1 MQYFKVGLIKTQ
13 KGAAMLKAIRP
24 IPLIHFCLLIA
35 LLAAFSIVGAT
46 TQAEETTHGQHLAH
60 GQHEGGK
67 KGGATAPSPYV
78 GQQHRAIKSLSD
90 DDIAELQKGGGWGLA
105 KAAELNGLPGPA
117 HLLEL
122 SDQIPLRDDQHAA
135 VTALFA
141 TMQQSAILEGERL
154 IAAEAALDDAFKA
167 GNVNEDEL
175 KSMLDEIAQSRSRLR
190 FIHLSTHLK
199 TPDILSP
206 AQIARYNSLRGYGD

>member
-1 MQYFKVGLIKTQ
+1 MT
-13 KGAAMLKAIRP
+13 IRSA
-24 IPLIHFCLLIA
+24 PLIRFCLFMA
-35 LLAAFSIVGAT
+35 LLAAFSIFGVTA
-46 TQAEETTHGQHLAH
+46 QAEEITHGQHLGH
-60 GQHEGGK
+60 GQHQRGKNGGE
-67 KGGATAPSPYV
+67 TAPSPYV

-122 SDQIPLRDDQHAA
+122 SDLIPLSDDQHAA
-135 VTALFA
+135 IAALFA
-141 TMQQSAILEGERL
+141 TMQQSAILEGEKL

>member
-1 MQYFKVGLIKTQ
+1 
-13 KGAAMLKAIRP
+13 MLMATRST
-24 IPLIHFCLLIA
+24 PLIRFCLFMA
-35 LLAAFSIVGAT
+35 LLAAFSIPGAIA
-46 TQAEETTHGQHLAH
+46 QAEETTHGQHLGH
-60 GQHEGGK
+60 IQHEGGK

-135 VTALFA
+135 IAAHFA
-141 TMQQSAILEGERL
+141 TMQQSAILEGKKL

-206 AQIARYNSLRGYGD
+206 AQIARYNNLRGYGD

>member
-1 MQYFKVGLIKTQ
+1 
-13 KGAAMLKAIRP
+13 MLTAIRP
-24 IPLIHFCLLIA
+24 IPLIRFCLFMA
-35 LLAAFSIVGAT
+35 MLAAFSIFGAT
-46 TQAEETTHGQHLAH
+46 AQAEETTHGQHLGH

-67 KGGATAPSPYV
+67 NGGATAPSPYV

-135 VTALFA
+135 IAALFA
-141 TMQQSAILEGERL
+141 TMQQSAILEGEKL
-154 IAAEAALDDAFKA
+154 ITAEAALDDAFKA